1 MSSSVAADAVEVINR
16 IGIFDILVPFIIGAG
31 AMFGI
36 LEKVQIFGKDRHDVN
51 ALISIAIG
59 IVMALSFPAGQFLMN
74 FIPLAIVMAFFIF
87 IALLLT
93 QWVGMDNKFIV
104 DVIKNPAILIPTAII
119 LLVLIMIAFSG
130 GLDLILGEV
139 EYEGPLGTPTDELTP
154 QDLANPAVVL
164 AQPAVAGTMLVLV
177 VFAVI
182 SFMITQK
189 K

>member
-1 MSSSVAADAVEVINR
+1 MSSVAEQAVETINR
-16 IGIFDILVPFIIGAG
+16 IGIFDIIVPFIIGAG

-51 ALISIAIG
+51 AIISIAIG

-74 FIPLAIVMAFFIF
+74 FVPLAIVLAFFIF

-93 QWVGMDNKFIV
+93 QWVG
-104 DVIKNPAILIPTAII
+104 IKQDFLVEVVKSPALLIPISII
-119 LLVLIMIAFSG
+119 LLVLIMIGMNG
-130 GLDLILGEV
+130 GLDLIMGNTNYTGFMGIPSENI
-139 EYEGPLGTPTDELTP
+139 TA

-164 AQPAVAGTMLVLV
+164 TQPSVAGAMLVLV
-177 VFAVI
+177 VFAVVA
-182 SFMITQK
+182 FMITQK